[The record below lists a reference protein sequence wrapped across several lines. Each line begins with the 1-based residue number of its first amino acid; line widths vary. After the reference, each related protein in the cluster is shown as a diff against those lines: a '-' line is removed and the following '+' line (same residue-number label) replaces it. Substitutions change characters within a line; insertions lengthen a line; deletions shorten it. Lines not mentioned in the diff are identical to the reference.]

1 MATDLSTDRYQLSQH
16 TQNEAQ
22 PLNEQEKQLRAAEHI
37 ENIRKQLEHLLNDF
51 RMDYLEHYLKELQKQ
66 IATPGIA
73 TDRLQTLMTEY
84 KEAQGLRNK
93 LAKMLG
99 NNIVV

>member
-51 RMDYLEHYLKELQKQ
+51 RMDYLEHHLKELQKQ

-73 TDRLQTLMTEY
+73 TDRLQTLMAEY

>member
-1 MATDLSTDRYQLSQH
+1 M
-16 TQNEAQ
+16 
-22 PLNEQEKQLRAAEHI
+22 RAAEHI

-51 RMDYLEHYLKELQKQ
+51 RMDYLEHHLKELQKQ